1 MARNSWYKW
10 RQVDSM
16 VQNKMKIKDKEIV
29 LTALFSRKLKLKV
42 CLVYVKLTNF
52 RLDRNKQMTEGY
64 SAYANK
70 NENIQ

>member
-16 VQNKMKIKDKEIV
+16 VQNKMKIKNKEIV

>member
-1 MARNSWYKW
+1 
-10 RQVDSM
+10 M